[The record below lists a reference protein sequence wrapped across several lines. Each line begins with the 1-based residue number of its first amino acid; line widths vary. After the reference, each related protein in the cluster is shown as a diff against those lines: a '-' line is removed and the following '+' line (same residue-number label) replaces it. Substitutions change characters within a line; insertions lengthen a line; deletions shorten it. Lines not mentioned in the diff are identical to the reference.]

1 VALRVI
7 HTTTY
12 RYSNPVSVS
21 HTEVHLAPRA
31 DRNQTPIEHHLA
43 IDPAPDSLATRDD
56 YFGNPVAHF
65 SIQEPHRKLA
75 ITSTS
80 VVDRHAIEALHPAL
94 TPSWE
99 QVALEVSKH
108 ETEATFDA
116 LEFVYESPR
125 VMIAPAFGAYAA
137 PSFPAGRPIL
147 EAAMDLCHR
156 IFTDFK
162 YDQRAT
168 TVSTPVDQVLQKRG
182 GVCQDFAHVMIAC
195 MRSRGVPARYVS
207 GYVHLARQSASAQ
220 ASHAWVSAFCPGF
233 GWLDFD
239 PTNDVMPAARHV
251 TIAWGRDY
259 SDVPPVNGVA
269 LGGGDQIISVAVQV
283 AAHDLKPLDGEGAT
297 DAAVRVGVP

>member
-31 DRNQTPIEHHLA
+31 DRNQTLIEHHLA
-43 IDPAPDSLATRDD
+43 IDPAPESLATRDD
-56 YFGNPVAHF
+56 YFGNSVSHF
-65 SIQEPHRKLA
+65 SILEPHQTLVIA
-75 ITSTS
+75 ANS
-80 VVDRHAIEALHPAL
+80 VVDRHAIEAVHPAL

-99 QVALEVSKH
+99 QVALEVGRH
-108 ETEATFDA
+108 ESEASFDA

-125 VMIAPAFGAYAA
+125 VIVTPAFAAYAA
-137 PSFPAGRPIL
+137 PSFPAGRPLL

-168 TVSTPVDQVLQKRG
+168 TVSTPIDQVLQKRG
-182 GVCQDFAHVMIAC
+182 GVCQDFAHVMLAC
-195 MRSRGVPARYVS
+195 VRSRGVPARYVS

-220 ASHAWVSAFCPGF
+220 ASHAWVSVFCPGF

-269 LGGGDQIISVAVQV
+269 LGGGDHNISVAVHV
-283 AAHDLKPLDGEGAT
+283 LAEDLKSVDGE
-297 DAAVRVGVP
+297 DAGDAEARPGVP